1 MEMAD
6 EKRLMSDGDR
16 CANSQKSLART
27 LVCGFWWINIGSLY
41 LSIKQIIMVLRLGT
55 KKGSQECTINT
66 SPWMSSKGKSDV
78 ER

>member
-16 CANSQKSLART
+16 CANSQNNLART

-41 LSIKQIIMVLRLGT
+41 LVAEINIGEWNKNIASVMFPTTQSL
-55 KKGSQECTINT
+55 KKRRSHMTLLT
-66 SPWMSSKGKSDV
+66 H
-78 ER
+78 